1 MKRRNLTIPECR
13 SMLTIIA
20 RELWL
25 RTLDDQAAAL
35 RIRRIIPHMY
45 RRKPVRKTK
54 PRSPPLTPA
63 LKARIRELARTTDDS
78 QMAIGT
84 RVGVNSGRVSET
96 LAGKRR

>member
-1 MKRRNLTIPECR
+1 
-13 SMLTIIA
+13 MLQVIA

-25 RTLDDQAAAL
+25 QTLDDQAAAL
-35 RIRRIIPHMY
+35 RIRRIVSHMK
-45 RRKPVRKTK
+45 RRKPVRRTR

-63 LKARIRELARTTDDS
+63 IKARIRHLARTTDDS
-78 QMAIGT
+78 QMQIGL